1 MKIAVVFDRLIIPA
15 FSIDDFYV
23 LSGVDYPPLPGGN
36 EISLCRNIVIFSV
49 AMLVTVTRI
58 YSSSVTECHGIKER
72 LTRVTTWN
80 RTCKF

>member
-23 LSGVDYPPLPGGN
+23 LSVVDYPPLLGGN

-58 YSSSVTECHGIKER
+58 YSSSVTECHVIKVPYTSYNMEQD
-72 LTRVTTWN
+72 L
-80 RTCKF
+80 